1 MLKKLL
7 LAACVSGFALTACA
21 ADDSAAGVA
30 AGTAPAPAATAATA
44 VAAPMLGAGIDAA
57 ALKTVRQAL
66 AKLAPG
72 VQVDVVNRSP
82 LPGFYQVIAAGQ
94 LVYISTDGKYLMNG
108 DLVDLGAK
116 KSLNDAAWAAFRKAE
131 LARLPASARISY
143 APANPKYRITVF
155 TDVTCPYCRVLHEH
169 MAELNKAG
177 IAVDYMAWP
186 RSGVED
192 DAGRPTETYKAM
204 VSAWCAADPKAALD
218 GEFAGRKAK
227 SASCANPVKQE
238 FELGEKL
245 GVNGTP
251 AIFTASGRQIGGY
264 LTPEQLLQ
272 VLRKD

>member
-21 ADDSAAGVA
+21 ADNSAAA
-30 AGTAPAPAATAATA
+30 ASAATVPAAS
-44 VAAPMLGAGIDAA
+44 APILGSGVDAA
-57 ALKTVRQAL
+57 ALQMVHQAL

-72 VQVDVVNRSP
+72 VDVDVVNRAP
-82 LPGFYQVIAAGQ
+82 LPGFYQVIASGQ
-94 LVYISTDGKYLMNG
+94 LVYVSVDGKYLMNG

-131 LARLPASARISY
+131 LAKLPAAARIEY

-192 DAGRPTETYKAM
+192 EAGRPTETYKAM
-204 VSAWCAADPKAALD
+204 VSAWCAANPKVALD
-218 GEFAGRKAK
+218 GAFAGHAPN
-227 SASCANPVKQE
+227 SASCANPVQQE
-238 FELGEKL
+238 FDLGVKL

-264 LTPEQLLQ
+264 LTPAQLMQALQ
-272 VLRKD
+272 AD

>member
-21 ADDSAAGVA
+21 ADNSAAVSVP
-30 AGTAPAPAATAATA
+30 PAHAATPA
-44 VAAPMLGAGIDAA
+44 LGSGVDASD
-57 ALKTVRQAL
+57 LQVVQQAL
-66 AKLAPG
+66 AKLASG
-72 VQVDVVNRSP
+72 VQVDVVNRAP
-82 LPGFYQVIAAGQ
+82 LPGFYQVIASGQ
-94 LVYISTDGKYLMNG
+94 LVYISADGKYLLNG

-131 LARLPASARISY
+131 LDKLPAAARLSY

-177 IAVDYMAWP
+177 VAVDYLAWP
-186 RSGVED
+186 RSGVVD
-192 DAGRPTETYKAM
+192 GAGRPTETYKAM

-218 GEFAGRKAK
+218 GEFAGREPKA
-227 SASCANPVKQE
+227 ASCANPVQQE
-238 FELGEKL
+238 FDLGVKL

-272 VLRKD
+272 ALQKE